1 MSTDSGGGAHGGDE
15 SHSASPAPAG
25 PTGIAALLGAR
36 GRRPRGGIY
45 AGVRWGGALVFV
57 SVVVAL
63 VVSLVWQ
70 AAPAFRHSGFSF
82 IFNGTW
88 NPDTEQFGA
97 GVFIIDTLI
106 TTGIG
111 LLIVIPVGIA
121 TAAALSEFLPRRL
134 AAPLSTCVDLLA
146 AVPSI
151 VVGLWGLL
159 VLVPIFQRDVEP
171 LLQKIPVVKHLFGG
185 GDLGS
190 GILLASVVLAV
201 MMLPTMVALT
211 RTALQGVSVADREA
225 ALALGGTHWQVV
237 RRAVIPGAR
246 GGIQAA
252 VTLAMGRALGEAIA
266 VALVIGGGVT
276 LPHSLLANGT
286 TLGSAVISF
295 FSEAIGVQRSAVIG
309 LVVVLLVFTAL
320 ANIGGQLLIRGR
332 SSKGHEAALP
342 DDLITDTEA
351 VPA

>member
-1 MSTDSGGGAHGGDE
+1 MTVGREAGALGGSKHGGILPPPR
-15 SHSASPAPAG
+15 SG
-25 PTGIAALLGAR
+25 VAALITR
-36 GRRPRGGIY
+36 GSRRPKGRIY
-45 AGVRWGGALVFV
+45 AGIRWGGALVFV
-57 SVVVAL
+57 AVVVTL

-82 IFNGTW
+82 IFSGTW

-159 VLVPIFQRDVEP
+159 VLVPLFQRDVEP
-171 LLQKIPVVKHLFGG
+171 FLQKIPLLKHLFGG
-185 GDLGS
+185 ADLGS

-225 ALALGGTHWQVV
+225 ALALGGTRWQVV

-246 GGIQAA
+246 SGIQAA
-252 VTLAMGRALGEAIA
+252 ITLAMGRAVGEAIA
-266 VALVIGGGVT
+266 VALVIGGGLS
-276 LPHSLLANGT
+276 LPHSLLANGN
-286 TLGSAVISF
+286 TLGSAVVSF

-309 LVVVLLVFTAL
+309 LVVILLAFTTII
-320 ANIGGQLLIRGR
+320 NIGGQLFLRGR
-332 SSKGHEAALP
+332 ASTRRGAPVP
-342 DDLITDTEA
+342 DDFSLDTEA